1 VRRILLIGLLI
12 FLLAPPALLVV
23 YRFLPV
29 PLTPLMVI
37 RLVQGEGLHKTW
49 VPLAAIAPVLPQAV

>member
-1 VRRILLIGLLI
+1 MIGLLTV
-12 FLLAPPALLVV
+12 LLAPSALLIA

-29 PLTPLMVI
+29 PVTPLMLI

-49 VPLAAIAPVLPQAV
+49 VRLESIAPALGTCE